1 MRTLALVLLL
11 AVSGI
16 PVEHQQPQAADPYS
30 LVIVRNAFQRESVGL
45 AFGADMKYIPRLGDA
60 CAIAILKIV
69 NSDDLVKPETAGVVA
84 AMIHNAFSYPQIIA
98 IQEDKNPK
106 VSLFLLD
113 YVRDKISAPDVKLH
127 IEQTIAFVEK
137 QKT

>member
-1 MRTLALVLLL
+1 MRTLVLVLFLV
-11 AVSGI
+11 VSGA
-16 PVEHQQPQAADPYS
+16 PVGHQQPQAADPYS
-30 LVIVRNAFQRESVGL
+30 LVIVRGAFQRESVGS

-69 NSDDLVKPETAGVVA
+69 NPYDLVKPETAGVVS

-98 IQEDKNPK
+98 IEEDKNPK
-106 VSLFLLD
+106 VSLFLLN
-113 YVRDKISAPDVKLH
+113 YLRDKISAPDVKLD

-137 QKT
+137 QKP